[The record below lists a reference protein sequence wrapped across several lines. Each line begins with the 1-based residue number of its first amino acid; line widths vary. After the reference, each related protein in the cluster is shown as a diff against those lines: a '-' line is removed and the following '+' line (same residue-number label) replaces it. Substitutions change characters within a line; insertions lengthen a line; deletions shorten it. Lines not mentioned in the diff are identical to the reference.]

1 MKDWRFLDALRRETD
16 RSLAKDPGRRPW
28 GAKVED
34 TVGDSSSPSPYRG
47 GHGTHGRPGGGGQTE
62 RHSWSDAE
70 YAKARR
76 DFERQN
82 ANSLRDQQRAER
94 EERQSLRDLARE
106 RREAARDVD
115 KRRNARDDDHPED
128 RGVFW

>member
-1 MKDWRFLDALRRETD
+1 MTDWRFLDALRRETD

-28 GAKVED
+28 GRKVED
-34 TVGDSSSPSPYRG
+34 TVEQPSKVTPERG
-47 GHGTHGRPGGGGQTE
+47 GHGTHGRPSGGGQTE

-82 ANSLRDQQRAER
+82 ANALRDQQRAEQQ
-94 EERQSLRDLARE
+94 ERQSLRHLARG
-106 RREAARDVD
+106 RREAARDV
-115 KRRNARDDDHPED
+115 RRSARDDDHPED